1 MCILDCT
8 LQEKDCICFHALPWL
23 TWLGDT
29 LMWSQSWVWTLQGN
43 VEFALIF
50 WSEIGFLNLQF
61 YKRQLSILMESE
73 QESKYCWDHIW
84 KNSLKFM
91 FHKRVS
97 KGFGGVRGET
107 FRRINTKD
115 GITNQENHQNWKNYG
130 HNSMSVMT

>member
-1 MCILDCT
+1 MYLGLYSTRKRLHLFPCLTMINLARGYFNVITVMSLNPTRECW
-8 LQEKDCICFHALPWL
+8 ICSYFL
-23 TWLGDT
+23 
-29 LMWSQSWVWTLQGN
+29 V
-43 VEFALIF
+43 
-50 WSEIGFLNLQF
+50 EIGFLNLQF